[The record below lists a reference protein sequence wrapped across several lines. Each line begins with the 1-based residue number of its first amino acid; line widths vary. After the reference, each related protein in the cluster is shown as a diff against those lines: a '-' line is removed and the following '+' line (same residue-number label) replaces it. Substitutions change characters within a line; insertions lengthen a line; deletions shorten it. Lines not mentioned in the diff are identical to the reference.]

1 MNIKEIL
8 EFAEAELPEATHEA
22 DWVCGHY
29 LDLSNLDMRFL
40 ANREVSAEEEK
51 LIRAALKRRQQGEPL
66 QYIFGEQPF
75 MDFTL
80 KVTTDTLI
88 PRWDSEVVVEKAL
101 SLIPKNEEL
110 QEDFRVAD
118 ICTGCGTYGLSLKY
132 YRPQITVTATD
143 ISEAA
148 LTVARKNAK
157 NLQLDVEFVQ
167 GNLAEPL
174 TGEFDLVVSNP
185 PYIATDYL
193 AELDADVQQEPK
205 LALDGGADGL
215 DFYRLLALTV
225 PAKLKKGGLLLVEI
239 GCDQCQ
245 AVCKIMSEG
254 GLVDL
259 RFGQDY
265 GGNDRWV
272 LGRKA

>member
-8 EFAEAELPEATHEA
+8 EQTKSQMTDAEHEAE
-22 DWVCGHY
+22 WICSHY
-29 LDLSNLDMRFL
+29 LELSNLDMRFL
-40 ANREVSAEEEK
+40 ANRQVTAEQEK
-51 LIRAALKRRQQGEPL
+51 KIFQVLKRRLKGEPL

-75 MDFTL
+75 MDITL

-101 SLIPKNEEL
+101 SLIPKNEPR
-110 QEDFRVAD
+110 RVAD
-118 ICTGCGTYGLSLKY
+118 ICTGCGTYALSLKHS
-132 YRPQITVTATD
+132 RPEITVQATD

-148 LTVARKNAK
+148 LKVARENAE
-157 NLQLDVEFVQ
+157 NLKLSVEFLQ

-174 TGEFDLVVSNP
+174 TGQFDLIVSNP
-185 PYIATDYL
+185 PYIATDFMK
-193 AELDADVQQEPK
+193 ELDADVLQEPH

-225 PAKLKKGGLLLVEI
+225 PEKLKKGGLLLLEI

-245 AVCKIMSEG
+245 AVCGILDKAGFS
-254 GLVDL
+254 DL
-259 RFGQDY
+259 KFGRDY
-265 GGNDRWV
+265 GANDRWV
-272 LGRKA
+272 LAVWNK

>member
-1 MNIKEIL
+1 MNIREIL
-8 EFAEAELPEATHEA
+8 EFAEGQLPEATHEA
-22 DWVCGHY
+22 DWVCAHY

-40 ANREVSAEEEK
+40 ANREVEAEQEQ
-51 LIRAALKRRQQGEPL
+51 LIRAALTRRQQGEPL

-80 KVTTDTLI
+80 KVTPDTLI
-88 PRWDSEVVVEKAL
+88 PRWDSEVVIEKVL
-101 SLIPKNEEL
+101 TMIPKD
-110 QEDFRVAD
+110 EDFRVAD
-118 ICTGCGTYGLSLKY
+118 ICTGCGTYALSLKY
-132 YRPQITVTATD
+132 YRPQIDVVATD

-148 LTVARKNAK
+148 LNVARENAAA
-157 NLQLDVEFVQ
+157 LQLAVDFRQ

-174 TGEFDLVVSNP
+174 TGEFDMVVSNP

-193 AELDADVQQEPK
+193 AELDADVQQEPR

-225 PAKLKKGGLLLVEI
+225 PEKLKKDGLLLVEI
-239 GCDQCQ
+239 GCDQCR
-245 AVCKIMSEG
+245 AVCKILNDAG
-254 GLVDL
+254 FTDL

-272 LGRKA
+272 MAAWQ

>member
-1 MNIKEIL
+1 MKIKEIL
-8 EFAEAELPEATHEA
+8 AFAEAELPEATHEA
-22 DWVCGHY
+22 DWVCAHY
-29 LDLSNLDMRFL
+29 LKLSNLDMRFL
-40 ANREVSAEEEK
+40 ANREVSGEQER
-51 LIRAALKRRQQGEPL
+51 LIRAALKRRRQGEPL

-101 SLIPKNEEL
+101 SLIPK
-110 QEDFRVAD
+110 DCKWRVAD
-118 ICTGCGTYGLSLKY
+118 VCTGCGAYALSLKY
-132 YRPQITVTATD
+132 YRPQLEVVATD

-148 LTVARKNAK
+148 LAVARENAQA
-157 NLQLDVEFVQ
+157 LQLEVDFRH

-174 TGEFDLVVSNP
+174 EGEFALVVSNP
-185 PYIATDYL
+185 PYIATGYL
-193 AELDADVQQEPK
+193 PELGADVQREPK

-215 DFYRLLALTV
+215 NFYRLLALTV
-225 PAKLKKGGLLLVEI
+225 PEKLQKDGLLLVEI
-239 GCDQCQ
+239 GCDQCR
-245 AVCKIMSEG
+245 AVCGILHDAG
-254 GLVDL
+254 FVDL

-272 LGRKA
+272 LGRKG